1 MAVTV
6 EERFESRDIERG
18 NSPRAILRYV
28 IKDTDDHAEALSNLA
43 ATAPTLFDGLPRL
56 KYKVIP
62 VGPKLWY
69 GEAQYNYPT
78 KQETGIKLYQ
88 FDTGGGTQHITQSL
102 GTVQRYARTGYVP
115 PNFLGAVGVSQ
126 NNVDG
131 VDIVVPVYHFSEVN
145 YESNSQ
151 VDVAYKQTLFTL
163 TGRVNND
170 IWNGYAAGEVL
181 FLGAAGSMRAGGD
194 WEITYRFAASP
205 NLTSITI
212 GDITGIAKK
221 GWEYLW
227 VQYLDGVDN
236 DAYSLIK
243 RPHSVHI
250 EQVYPVGDFSDL
262 HV

>member
-6 EERFESRDIERG
+6 VERFESRDIERG

-28 IKDTDDHAEALSNLA
+28 IKGTEDHAEALSNLA
-43 ATAPTLFDGLPRL
+43 AIAPTLFDGLPRL
-56 KYKVIP
+56 KYKVVP

-69 GEAQYNYPT
+69 GEAQYQPPT
-78 KQETGIKLYQ
+78 RQETGIKLYQ

-102 GTVQRYARTGYVP
+102 GTVQRYGRAGYTP
-115 PNFLGAVGVSQ
+115 PNFQGAIGVSQ
-126 NNVDG
+126 NSVDG
-131 VDIVVPVYHFSEVN
+131 VDIVVPVYNFSEVN
-145 YESNSQ
+145 YESSSQ
-151 VDVAYKQTLFTL
+151 VDAAYKQTLFYL

-170 IWNGYAAGEVL
+170 SWNGYAAGEVL

-205 NLTSITI
+205 NLTGIVI
-212 GDITGIAKK
+212 GDITGIEKK

-227 VQYLDGVDN
+227 VQYMDEE
-236 DAYSLIK
+236 DATAKSMIK
-243 RPHSVHI
+243 RPWSVHI
-250 EQVYPVGDFSDL
+250 EQVYPYGDFGDL

>member
-1 MAVTV
+1 MTVTV

-18 NSPRAILRYV
+18 DSPRAILRYV
-28 IKDTDDHAEALSNLA
+28 IKNAEEHEEALSGLEA
-43 ATAPTLFDGLPRL
+43 EAPVLFDGLPRL

-69 GEAQYNYPT
+69 GEAQYQRPT
-78 KQETGIKLYQ
+78 RQATGIKVYQ
-88 FDTGGGTQHITQSL
+88 FDTGGGSQHITQSL
-102 GTVQRYARTGYVP
+102 ATVQRYGRPGYAP
-115 PNFLGAVGVSQ
+115 PNFLGAIGVSQ
-126 NNVDG
+126 NSVDG
-131 VDIVVPVYHFSEVN
+131 VDIVIPIYNFSEVN

-151 VDVAYKQTLFTL
+151 VDDAYKQTLFYL

-170 IWNGYAAGEVL
+170 SWNGYAAGEVL

-205 NLTSITI
+205 NLTGITI

-250 EQVYPVGDFSDL
+250 EQVYPVGDFSNL